1 MQRNILCTP
10 IPVALVSLH
19 RHGLVE
25 GEVGQTFFLA
35 VAECLGHFRR
45 IDSRQANLVLHLRGV
60 QDGYG
65 VAICDTDYPASDSFG
80 IGSEKQGQQQGG
92 EEEMHRASMKL
103 DVSGG
108 NPDLAP
114 SLDRIDSSKH
124 YEPGNLQ
131 VVARFINRWKS
142 DDEQENFLRL
152 LKLVKAMPSES

>member
-1 MQRNILCTP
+1 
-10 IPVALVSLH
+10 
-19 RHGLVE
+19 
-25 GEVGQTFFLA
+25 
-35 VAECLGHFRR
+35 
-45 IDSRQANLVLHLRGV
+45 
-60 QDGYG
+60 
-65 VAICDTDYPASDSFG
+65 
-80 IGSEKQGQQQGG
+80 
-92 EEEMHRASMKL
+92 MKL